1 MGDSSFLLLGFLF
14 CYLFF
19 FLKNVDDW
27 FLGSVPNG
35 FWRLCL
41 PGSVCVCIM
50 LAGTLVTAGRVYFK
64 LGLLVKLSGEGGCCY
79 LALVKAR
86 RNLKGR
92 QPNDIGADLERLV
105 WVWATCGRLSS
116 RQTRMSTPQL

>member
-1 MGDSSFLLLGFLF
+1 MSTT
-14 CYLFF
+14 
-19 FLKNVDDW
+19 
-27 FLGSVPNG
+27 G
-35 FWRLCL
+35 FWDPFQMVSGVCVCQ
-41 PGSVCVCIM
+41 GVCVCIM

-116 RQTRMSTPQL
+116 RQTRMSTPQLGGGGGGGRTLDREDCVARH